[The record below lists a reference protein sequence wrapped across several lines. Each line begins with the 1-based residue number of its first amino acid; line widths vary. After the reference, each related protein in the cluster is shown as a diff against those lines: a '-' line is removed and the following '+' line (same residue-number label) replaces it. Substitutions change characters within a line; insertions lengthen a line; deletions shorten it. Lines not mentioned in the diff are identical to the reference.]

1 MKVMKFGGTSVGTVE
16 SLQHVKRIVES
27 ESEPVV
33 VVVSALG
40 GITDRLIRTADLA
53 CACDATWH
61 DEFDYIV
68 ARHKAVADGLVPD
81 ECRDEIWTAVSIL
94 LSELEGVYRG
104 IELVNDVSPKV
115 LDRVVSFGE
124 RMSSTLIS
132 AIISDATLLYSPDFI
147 RTERWYNKHIPVD
160 ELTRSLI
167 LGRFMPM
174 PSKVV
179 IAPGFI
185 SGDRDTG
192 ALTNLGRGGS
202 DYTAAIIAAA
212 LDASIL
218 EIWTDVDGF
227 MSADPRVIPTAHVLP
242 RLSFVESMDLCSFG
256 AKVIYPP
263 TIYPVFRKKIP
274 IVIKNTFN
282 SSAPGTFISDEHCS
296 CSLVFRGISSIKDV
310 NLFSVSGESA
320 PALSNRIF
328 TLLTKNGVEVL
339 LAARPATDESPVTF
353 AIRDAEAARAEEM
366 LRKEFESEL
375 ATGELDPLVRR
386 RGVATV
392 SVVGENL
399 RDAEGVLERLGN
411 TLMREGIDVFAS
423 APGPSGITMTL
434 VVDGGEVTRALKLLH
449 AAYLEN

>member
-1 MKVMKFGGTSVGTVE
+1 MKFGGTSVGTVE
-16 SLQHVKRIVES
+16 SLRNVRQIVES
-27 ESEPVV
+27 EKEPVV

-40 GITDRLIRTADLA
+40 GITDRLINTANLA
-53 CACDATWH
+53 CACDDAWH
-61 DEFDYIV
+61 AEFEYIV
-68 ARHKAVADGLVPD
+68 GRHRAVAGGLVP
-81 ECRDEIWTAVSIL
+81 EPLREGVWESVSRL

-124 RMSSTLIS
+124 RMSSTLIA
-132 AIISDATLLYSPDFI
+132 AIIPESTLLYSPDFI

-160 ELTRSLI
+160 ALTQSLI
-167 LGRFMPM
+167 LGRFLPM

-179 IAPGFI
+179 IIPGFI

-202 DYTAAIIAAA
+202 DYTAAIVAAA
-212 LDASIL
+212 LDASVL

-227 MSADPRVIPTAHVLP
+227 MSADPRVIPSAHVLP

-282 SSAPGTFISDEHCS
+282 PSAPGTFISDEHCS

-310 NLFSVSGESA
+310 NLFSVGGSSA

-339 LAARPATDESPVTF
+339 LAARPETDESPVTF
-353 AIRDAEAARAEEM
+353 AIRDAEASRAEEM

-375 ATGELDPLVRR
+375 ACGELKPLVRR
-386 RGVATV
+386 SGVATV

-399 RDAEGVLERLGN
+399 RESAGILERLCN
-411 TLMREGIDVFAS
+411 TLLREGIEVYAS
-423 APGPSGITMTL
+423 APGSSGITMTL
-434 VVDGGEVTRALKLLH
+434 VVDGSDLGRTLALLH
-449 AAYLEN
+449 AAYLES